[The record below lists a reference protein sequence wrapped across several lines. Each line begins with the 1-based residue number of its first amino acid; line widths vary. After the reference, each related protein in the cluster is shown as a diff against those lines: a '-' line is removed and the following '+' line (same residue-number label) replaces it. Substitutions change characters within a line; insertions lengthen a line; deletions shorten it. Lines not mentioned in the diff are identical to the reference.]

1 MRIYA
6 VADIHGKTEVIEKI
20 KKTVQR
26 ESPDLMIL
34 AGDVTQYFSPL
45 NTLSQF
51 EEFSIPVFAVRGN
64 SDLKSVE
71 SLIRRRG
78 RITLLGREA
87 IEFQGQS
94 FFGLNGTL
102 PLPFVSKVCLF
113 ESKQFR
119 EIENQVTPETILV
132 VHPPPRGICDRVG
145 NRFSAGSFCL
155 RRFIENHP
163 PCMVVCG
170 HIHEQSGYRYLK
182 NTLIVNCAVNKNHI
196 GAIIDCKT
204 DCKKDIPLHI
214 KMVLNN

>member
-34 AGDVTQYFSPL
+34 AGDMTQYFSPL
-45 NTLSQF
+45 NTLSQL
-51 EEFSIPVFAVRGN
+51 EEFGIPVFAVRGN
-64 SDLKSVE
+64 SDFKSVE
-71 SLIRRRG
+71 TLIKDRG
-78 RITLLGREA
+78 KITLLSREA
-87 IEFQGQS
+87 IEFHGGR
-94 FFGLNGTL
+94 FVGLNGTL
-102 PLPFVSKVCLF
+102 PLPFVSKVCLD
-113 ESKQFR
+113 EARRFR
-119 EIENQVTPETILV
+119 EIETQVTPETILV

-145 NRFSAGSFCL
+145 DRFSAGSFCL

-170 HIHEQSGYRYLK
+170 HIHEQASYQYLK
-182 NTLIVNCAVNKNHI
+182 NTLIVNCAVNKNHT
-196 GAIIDCKT
+196 GAIIDCK
-204 DCKKDIPLHI
+204 KDVPLHI

>member
-26 ESPDLMIL
+26 ESPDLVVL
-34 AGDVTQYFSPL
+34 AGDMTQYFSALKP
-45 NTLSQF
+45 LSQLEGF
-51 EEFSIPVFAVRGN
+51 NIPVFAVRGN
-64 SDLKSVE
+64 SDLKSLE
-71 SLIRRRG
+71 ALIRRRG

-87 IEFQGQS
+87 IEFLGQS
-94 FFGLNGTL
+94 FLGLNGTL
-102 PLPFVSKVCLF
+102 PLPFVSKVCLD
-113 ESKQFR
+113 ETRRFR
-119 EIENQVTPETILV
+119 EIEHRVTPETILV

-163 PCMVVCG
+163 PLMVVCG
-170 HIHEQSGYRYLK
+170 HIHEQAGYQYLK

-196 GAIIDCKT
+196 GAIIDCEKNM
-204 DCKKDIPLHI
+204 PLHI

>member
-6 VADIHGKTEVIEKI
+6 VADIHGKTETIEKI
-20 KKTVQR
+20 KKTVQS

-34 AGDVTQYFSPL
+34 AGDMTQYFSALKP
-45 NTLSQF
+45 LSQL
-51 EEFSIPVFAVRGN
+51 EEFGIPVFAVRGN
-64 SDLKSVE
+64 SDLKSFE
-71 SLIRRRG
+71 ALIRRRG
-78 RITLLGREA
+78 KITLLGREA
-87 IEFQGQS
+87 TPFQGQS
-94 FFGLNGTL
+94 FLGLNGTL

-113 ESKQFR
+113 ESRRFR
-119 EIENQVTPETILV
+119 EIENRVTPETILV
-132 VHPPPRGICDRVG
+132 VHPPPRGICDQVG

-170 HIHEQSGYRYLK
+170 HIHEQAGYQYLK